1 MNPMAQA
8 LTWCL
13 LLWIVVGLAAIFI
26 DAVL

>member
-8 LTWCL
+8 LAYCA